1 MKTLIT
7 QPTFLPWIGYFDLIS
22 DSDIVVFLDDVQFEK
37 RSWQQRNSIVTQ
49 NGLEWISIPVKT
61 KGKRNQL
68 INEVEINNKEI
79 NFLKIKKKITQ
90 NYSKS
95 KYFKNYEKE
104 FFRIFNNE
112 LSKSSLINLNL
123 SLLQWI
129 FKNLKIEKKI
139 YLSSKFKSKKKST
152 EKIIDICKILK
163 TKNYLSAS
171 GSKIYLE
178 KDKEIIKKNKIN
190 IFFHNY
196 KHPVYNQCFNS
207 FYKYASIID
216 LLFNEG
222 PNAYFILKSG
232 GNKYSK
238 LIT

>member
-22 DSDIVVFLDDVQFEK
+22 DSDNIVFLDDVQFEK
-37 RSWQQRNSIVTQ
+37 RSWQQRNSIVTK

-79 NFLKIKKKITQ
+79 NFLKMKKKITQ

-104 FFRIFNNE
+104 FFKIFSEE
-112 LSKSSLINLNL
+112 LNSSRLINLNINFIL
-123 SLLQWI
+123 WI
-129 FKNLKIEKKI
+129 LKILKIKKKI
-139 YLSSKFKSKKKST
+139 YLSSKFNLKKKST

-163 TKNYLSAS
+163 TKNYLSTY

-178 KDKEIIKKNKIN
+178 RDTEIVKKSKIN
-190 IFFHNY
+190 VFFHNY
-196 KHPVYNQCFNS
+196 KHPIYNQCFNS

-222 PNAYFILKSG
+222 PNAYSIIKSG
-232 GNKYSK
+232 GSKYSK
-238 LIT
+238 LKV